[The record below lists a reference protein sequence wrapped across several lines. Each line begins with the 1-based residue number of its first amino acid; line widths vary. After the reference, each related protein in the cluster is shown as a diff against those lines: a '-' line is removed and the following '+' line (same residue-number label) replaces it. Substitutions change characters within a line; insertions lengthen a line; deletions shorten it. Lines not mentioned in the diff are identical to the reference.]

1 MDNKNVAYTNGGVT
15 PIGAIFNVYA
25 GKFENFVADYLVS
38 QGIDGVIETKLHV
51 RDMGTSRANPIIY
64 AFLKRD
70 NNIVTGG
77 KGNIPQYLRDKIDN
91 SRTRVNENGMKKL
104 SGLVNPKHI
113 NSGATPDGDV
123 YVEIDL
129 FRALGLYLAATYRE
143 HKLTVYEINVVN
155 DEIVLT
161 VIKQEVPKASYGSGK
176 SDKRAAFMDRNSS
189 RRY

>member
-25 GKFENFVADYLVS
+25 NKFENFVADYLVS

-51 RDMGTSRANPIIY
+51 RNMGTNRANPIIY

-70 NNIVTGG
+70 NNITSGSG
-77 KGNIPQYLRDKIDN
+77 KGNIPMYLRNKMDT
-91 SRTRVNENGMKKL
+91 SRVRLNENGMKKL
-104 SGLVNPKHI
+104 AGLINPKRP
-113 NSGATPDGDV
+113 NSGATPEGDA

-143 HKLTVYEINVVN
+143 HRLTVYEINLVN

-161 VIKQEVPKASYGSGK
+161 VIKQEAPKTSYGKGK
-176 SDKRAAFMDRNSS
+176 SDNRSEFMERTARN
-189 RRY
+189 Y